1 MIRLAILLSLVM
13 FVCITKI
20 AFCAPDVKDEVKYK
34 EPKPSSWVEITSRE
48 RLISVLELIGHQ
60 TRGNYE
66 KIHTWQGTCNEINQS
81 TLSISTLRQL
91 GYSKLTFPISVS
103 FTAKH
108 NFRID
113 LINNKIYSDYENG
126 NAEFVNETDGKIVDV
141 PFKREDSEK
150 NIVTQEHYL
159 SYSPNSPYLNPFR
172 TKIKTKTLPTAF
184 RKDTRLAMFSLFSNS
199 IDPRIL
205 MGPSA
210 HHQFAYEMNGWAD
223 DIRKNKLPKSFLRI
237 DEAKVEGE
245 TWFRVTN
252 LYPDTGLKSRELIF
266 YSAYGFNNSRLSD
279 WSPGRKKND
288 EPHIIRNV
296 RYTKVDGIFVP
307 SEAVIQRGTNH
318 RTLQFGDCSLNEPIK
333 PAWFTLDGLALA
345 DGGLYM
351 DDIEKVAYVNKSGSL
366 EKLADYGIKNNSS
379 FKNIVK
385 AENNTNFPKYQFTL
399 IAINI
404 LALLCILIGLWVRK
418 RKTNN

>member
-184 RKDTRLAMFSLFSNS
+184 RKDTRLAMSSLFSNS

-205 MGPSA
+205 MGRGQGECYPLPRGGPPGARRVGAPGGPPKA
-210 HHQFAYEMNGWAD
+210 HHLTTYNAT
-223 DIRKNKLPKSFLRI
+223 PKRF
-237 DEAKVEGE
+237 
-245 TWFRVTN
+245 
-252 LYPDTGLKSRELIF
+252 
-266 YSAYGFNNSRLSD
+266 
-279 WSPGRKKND
+279 
-288 EPHIIRNV
+288 
-296 RYTKVDGIFVP
+296 
-307 SEAVIQRGTNH
+307 SEAPAVNGA
-318 RTLQFGDCSLNEPIK
+318 EPS
-333 PAWFTLDGLALA
+333 PTRRRDRRRNA
-345 DGGLYM
+345 
-351 DDIEKVAYVNKSGSL
+351 AYRK
-366 EKLADYGIKNNSS
+366 DYP
-379 FKNIVK
+379 
-385 AENNTNFPKYQFTL
+385 PKE
-399 IAINI
+399 
-404 LALLCILIGLWVRK
+404 
-418 RKTNN
+418 